1 MKSRLKQKLWIVLLA
16 FFGLSYSS
24 ALSAQT
30 EGKTGTTIT
39 IDKSSCHHLYSNG
52 ATGNWYS
59 FIRHNIAHVQL
70 LSANEPT
77 LKSDG
82 TGTFAQMAND
92 LYFNDAEQLE
102 VGNWAGHYS
111 VVYLAVV
118 APKGYRFTR
127 YQMEID
133 GSLSTAGTTVTQ
145 YTASEDTLVA
155 TSTNTTVAENMATW
169 DVNLNNGTNVI
180 YFCYDLGDKY
190 VSSSS
195 TPVKLYLKSL
205 KLTYVIDQPFEAT
218 VPSTEGDQNIHTGL
232 LDMGQ
237 FSDNGTH
244 WAFDQTAGITDTQ
257 STTLYNGTTE
267 AVPEVATVKG
277 KDGYFNVA
285 NAGGDYIV
293 SAPEKFRIVGASL
306 QFLKSDATEKETST
320 TTYTWEQASEIT
332 DGGKYRISTSE
343 GYYLNANSGLL
354 AYDND
359 AESATL
365 WTFTKGDNG
374 YYISGGGYYLCV
386 RVSNRTLSLA
396 TSGTSYYWLWTLS
409 DEGKLKNNS
418 SGRYLY
424 FNNTGWSASNN
435 ASSITLTQRIATT
448 TITPGE
454 SYTGGNFTASV
465 YDREDEAVVNNGT
478 LNLTSENNEGT
489 VTLTDL
495 NNDAIHFNISGLAD
509 GQVALYKVNLK
520 LLPLN
525 PELQNL
531 SVASK
536 IGSDVIPNTTSFTSE
551 NFNFNRGNDV
561 TVIVPSNVTET
572 ECSVVFRNAYNEEGT
587 RWYDSGEN
595 ENNTAKST
603 GGYSNYFLVNSSA
616 DNGGDTD
623 VALNVNLK
631 DNVPGDRVSS
641 DMSGTEKLLFNN
653 INKINDTDR
662 AERLEDIPFSKTE
675 AKYGEAKV
683 DIDGLES
690 KEFYIYTADMPTFN
704 ILKKAG
710 ISKKNID
717 FRYYTLKVICKK
729 QKEEPEVELTPIY
742 TSTLKSQNH
751 KNTSISSDGDDM
763 SSKVTF
769 VGVKVKA
776 KLAGEEEGTAL
787 GYLTSEQVVNAI
799 KEALPANSQGIEFLE
814 NDVLRG
820 VLYIDMSELKG
831 VDNAQFT
838 KDFDKSTADNC
849 LYFMYQGFHRENV
862 TNTIAK
868 TSDGFEAIGNI
879 KVYDQQP
886 FFSPHDF
893 KTGSFTVSYTREGTV
908 QGKNTK
914 ATVKN
919 MAVVLP
925 FDVNLDGNGNLKSA
939 SDVVNNTV
947 TYHNITGSG
956 DLTSVRPGDAGELT
970 YAVVAEPIT
979 GAVVAKAN
987 EPYYVTTTENGFTY
1001 NIAGAQFRAT
1011 PNEPLTRTSGT
1022 WTAIGTYSGV
1032 QPAKDNQL
1040 WYFAKDY
1047 FWKSGN
1053 LTSTNVV
1060 DVRPFRAYFTT
1071 TDKTA
1076 ESKAAVVF
1084 SSDDVVPTGIGS
1096 VAAGK
1101 SSLLLS
1107 VGVGTITA
1115 TASSADT
1122 LEVYTLAGQL
1132 VTKSNLNAGQT
1143 LTVSVPKGVYIVNS
1157 VKVVV
1162 K

>member
-1 MKSRLKQKLWIVLLA
+1 MKSRLKQNLWIVLLA

-52 ATGNWYS
+52 ATGSWYS

-92 LYFNDAEQLE
+92 LYFNDAGQLE
-102 VGNWAGHYS
+102 VGNWAQHYS

-145 YTASEDTLVA
+145 YTVSENTLVA
-155 TSTNTTVAENMATW
+155 TSTSTTVAEDMSKW
-169 DVNLNNGTNVI
+169 DVNLSNGTNVI

-190 VSSSS
+190 VSSS
-195 TPVKLYLKSL
+195 TTAVKLYLKSL

-237 FSDNGTH
+237 FSYNGTH
-244 WAFDQTAGITDTQ
+244 WAFDQTTGITDTQ
-257 STTLYNGTTE
+257 GAILYNGKTE
-267 AVPEVATVKG
+267 TVPEVATVEE
-277 KDGYFNVA
+277 KDDYFNVV
-285 NAGGDYIV
+285 NAEGDYFV

-306 QFLKSDATEKETST
+306 QFLKSDATEKGTST

-332 DGGKYRISTSE
+332 DGGKYRISNSA
-343 GYYLNANSGLL
+343 GYYLNANSGSL
-354 AYDND
+354 ASSKD

-365 WTFTKGDNG
+365 WTFTKGNNG

-386 RVSNRTLSLA
+386 SVYNTLSLA
-396 TSGTSYYWLWTLS
+396 TSGTSYYWFWTLS
-409 DEGKLKNNS
+409 DDGKLKNS

-424 FNNTGWSASNN
+424 FNNERWSASNN
-435 ASSITLTQRIATT
+435 GSTIILTQRIATT

-465 YDREDEAVVNNGT
+465 YNRENNAVIENGT

-495 NNDAIHFNISGLAD
+495 NNDAIHFNISGLSD
-509 GQVALYKVNLK
+509 GQVALYRVNLK

-525 PELQNL
+525 PELHNL

-536 IGSDVIPNTTSFTSE
+536 TGSNVIANTTSFTSE
-551 NFNFNRGNDV
+551 NFNFNSGNDV

-572 ECSVVFRNAYNEEGT
+572 ECSVVFRNAHNEEGT
-587 RWYDSGEN
+587 RWYDSGVN
-595 ENNTAKST
+595 ENNTDKST

-623 VALNVNLK
+623 VALNVELK
-631 DNVPGDRVSS
+631 GKVPGDRVSS
-641 DMSGTEKLLFNN
+641 DMAGTEKLLFNN

-675 AKYGEAKV
+675 AKYGEAKIV
-683 DIDGLES
+683 IDGLES

-704 ILKKAG
+704 ILKEAG

-729 QKEEPEVELTPIY
+729 QKEDPVVTLTPIY

-751 KNTSISSDGDDM
+751 NTTSVGSDGDDM
-763 SSKVTF
+763 SEAVTF
-769 VGVKVKA
+769 IGVKVTA
-776 KLAGEEEGTAL
+776 KLAGEEKGTAL

-799 KEALPANSQGIEFLE
+799 KDAISANSQNIEFLK

-838 KDFDKSTADNC
+838 KAFDESTADNC

-925 FDVNLDGNGNLKSA
+925 FDVNLDGNGKLKSA

-956 DLTSVRPGDAGELT
+956 GLTSVHPCDAGELT

-979 GAVVAKAN
+979 DAVVAKAN

-1011 PNEPLTRTSGT
+1011 PNEQLTRTSGT
-1022 WTAIGTYSGV
+1022 WTAVGTYCGV
-1032 QPAKDNQL
+1032 QPTIDNQL

-1053 LTSTNVV
+1053 LKSTNVV

-1071 TDKTA
+1071 TDKST
-1076 ESKAAVVF
+1076 ESKATVVF
-1084 SSDDVVPTGIGS
+1084 SSDDVVPTGISS
-1096 VAAGK
+1096 VAEGK
-1101 SSLLLS
+1101 NSLLLS

-1115 TASSADT
+1115 TASSADI
-1122 LEVYTLAGQL
+1122 LGVYTLAGQL
-1132 VTKSNLNAGQT
+1132 VAKSNLNAGQT
-1143 LTVSVPKGVYIVNS
+1143 LTVSVPKGVYIVNN